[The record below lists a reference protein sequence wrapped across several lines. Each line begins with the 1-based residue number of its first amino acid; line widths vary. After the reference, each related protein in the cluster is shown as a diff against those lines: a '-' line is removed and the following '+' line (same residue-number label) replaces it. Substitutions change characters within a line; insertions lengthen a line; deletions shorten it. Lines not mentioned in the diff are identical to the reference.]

1 MLKLTHF
8 DKKGRAKMVDVSKK
22 GETLREAVVRGSI
35 FMNPKTF
42 KSILFGKIAKGD
54 VLAVA
59 KVAGIMAAK
68 KTSEIIPM
76 CHPLN
81 LSHVEI
87 NFYPFEKESRIDI
100 EAKVKIKAPTGVEME
115 GFVAVATAGLTIYD
129 MCKAIDR
136 GIVLSNIHL
145 VKKTGGK
152 SGTYVRAIHACT
164 PKCDVSARRHESP
177 VKSSVGDGLPP
188 AQKGLWPRGKPFGTG
203 ARSSK
208 SSK

>member
-1 MLKLTHF
+1 MPKLTHF
-8 DKKGRAKMVDVSKK
+8 DKKGRARMVDISRKA
-22 GETLREAVVRGSI
+22 ETLREAVVQGSI
-35 FMNPKTF
+35 SMDQKTF
-42 KSILFGKIAKGD
+42 KSIMSGKIAKGD

-87 NFYPFEKESRIDI
+87 NLFPFEKESRIDI
-100 EAKVKIKAPTGVEME
+100 EAKVRTKAQTGVEME
-115 GFVAVATAGLTIYD
+115 GFVAVAAAGLTIYD

-136 GIVLSNIHL
+136 GMVISDIRL

-152 SGTYVRAIHACT
+152 SGTYT
-164 PKCDVSARRHESP
+164 QKNPSP
-177 VKSSVGDGLPP
+177 GG
-188 AQKGLWPRGKPFGTG
+188 RG
-203 ARSSK
+203 
-208 SSK
+208 

>member
-1 MLKLTHF
+1 MRGWEDRMARLTHF
-8 DKKGRAKMVDVSKK
+8 DKTGRARMVDVSKK
-22 GETLREAVVRGSI
+22 RDTLREAVVRGSI
-35 FMNPKTF
+35 SMNQKTF
-42 KSILFGKIAKGD
+42 KSIMSGKIAKGD

-87 NFYPFEKESRIDI
+87 NLFPFEKESRIEI
-100 EAKVKIKAPTGVEME
+100 EAKVRIKAQTGVEME
-115 GFVAVATAGLTIYD
+115 GFVAVAAAGLTIYD

-136 GIVLSNIHL
+136 GMMLSNIHL

-152 SGTYVRAIHACT
+152 SGTYTAKRRAQ
-164 PKCDVSARRHESP
+164 SA
-177 VKSSVGDGLPP
+177 
-188 AQKGLWPRGKPFGTG
+188 
-203 ARSSK
+203 
-208 SSK
+208 

>member
-1 MLKLTHF
+1 MPRLTHF

-22 GETLREAVVRGSI
+22 PETVREAVVRGSV
-35 FMNPKTF
+35 FMNPKTYKQIF
-42 KSILFGKIAKGD
+42 SGKISKGD

-81 LSHVEI
+81 LSHVEV
-87 NFYPFEKESRIDI
+87 NFFPFEKESRIDI
-100 EAKVKIKAPTGVEME
+100 EAKVRIKARTGVEME
-115 GFVAVATAGLTIYD
+115 GFVAVAAAGLTVYD

-136 GIVLSNIHL
+136 GMVISDIHL

-152 SGTYVRAIHACT
+152 SGTYAAKRKAH
-164 PKCDVSARRHESP
+164 SA
-177 VKSSVGDGLPP
+177 
-188 AQKGLWPRGKPFGTG
+188 
-203 ARSSK
+203 
-208 SSK
+208 

>member
-1 MLKLTHF
+1 MARLTHF
-8 DKKGRAKMVDVSKK
+8 DKNGRAKMVDVSKK
-22 GETLREAVVRGSI
+22 AETLREAVVRGSV

-42 KSILFGKIAKGD
+42 KKIMSGDIAKGD

-81 LSHVEI
+81 LSHIEI
-87 NFYPFEKESRIDI
+87 NFFPLQKKSQIDI
-100 EAKVKIKAPTGVEME
+100 EAKVRIKAQTGVEME
-115 GFVAVATAGLTIYD
+115 GFLAVAAAGLTIYD

-136 GIVLSNIHL
+136 GMVISDIHL

-152 SGTYVRAIHACT
+152 SGTYI
-164 PKCDVSARRHESP
+164 ARK
-177 VKSSVGDGLPP
+177 V
-188 AQKGLWPRGKPFGTG
+188 QG
-203 ARSSK
+203 A
-208 SSK
+208 

>member
-1 MLKLTHF
+1 
-8 DKKGRAKMVDVSKK
+8 MVDVSKK
-22 GETLREAVVRGSI
+22 RETLREAVVRGSVS
-35 FMNPKTF
+35 MNPKTF
-42 KSILFGKIAKGD
+42 KSILSGKIAKGD

-87 NFYPFEKESRIDI
+87 NFGPVKEESRIDI
-100 EAKVKIKAPTGVEME
+100 EAIVKIKAQTGVEME
-115 GFVAVATAGLTIYD
+115 GFVAVAAAGLTIYD

-136 GIVLSNIHL
+136 GMVISDIRL

-152 SGTYVRAIHACT
+152 SGTYTAKH
-164 PKCDVSARRHESP
+164 KEQSA
-177 VKSSVGDGLPP
+177 
-188 AQKGLWPRGKPFGTG
+188 
-203 ARSSK
+203 
-208 SSK
+208 

>member
-1 MLKLTHF
+1 
-8 DKKGRAKMVDVSKK
+8 MVDVSKK

-42 KSILFGKIAKGD
+42 KSILSGKIAKGD

>member
-1 MLKLTHF
+1 MEEMMPKLTHF

-35 FMNPKTF
+35 FMNPKTYN
-42 KSILFGKIAKGD
+42 SIMSGRIAKGD

-87 NFYPFEKESRIDI
+87 NFHPFEKESRIDI
-100 EAKVKIKAPTGVEME
+100 EAKVKIKAQTGVEME

-136 GIVLSNIHL
+136 GIVLSNIYL

-152 SGTYVRAIHACT
+152 SGTYT
-164 PKCDVSARRHESP
+164 
-177 VKSSVGDGLPP
+177 
-188 AQKGLWPRGKPFGTG
+188 AQ
-203 ARSSK
+203 SSK
-208 SSK
+208 VKAES